1 MAQRCCCC
9 CLLGLERCCC
19 CCIIWLAVGGMR
31 VITNRLKQQR
41 RTLSWVVFHTL
52 ALTIA
57 AIFVMPLLWVVA
69 ASLRQPGLPPP
80 RTIEWLPSPIAWG
93 NYWRIFQLVPFA

>member
-1 MAQRCCCC
+1 MQ
-9 CLLGLERCCC
+9 
-19 CCIIWLAVGGMR
+19 

-41 RTLSWVVFHTL
+41 RALSWVVFHTL
-52 ALTIA
+52 ALTVA

-93 NYWRIFQLVPFA
+93 NYWRIFQLVPFASYTLN